1 MEADLPPL
9 PSWLIWPPMVEG
21 TDHTDQ
27 ETDATGTEATDQEF
41 DGTDDGFEGSECDR
55 DLLGEGV
62 ECVNDADFAIEDFD
76 AGAVVESNVA
86 AAPDQPIDRPSMLSL
101 LNTMIAEKCPAIFS
115 RNRQGMRKQDFADLI
130 ERTSE
135 FWDAIQS
142 IKSLRLEM
150 LWQCSEKLRA
160 PKKKIPYS
168 VLVDAH
174 AKLKVLLVLA
184 YAMDAITEDGQEVI
198 IKWDVP
204 TVNHFFRDCLRAE
217 CVRANEDASNKP
229 LVRTIIGNLTK
240 PKRGYA
246 PFLIDKCVSYK
257 WIRRSAGVG
266 PLVEWHMTRQ
276 A

>member
-9 PSWLIWPPMVEG
+9 PSWLIWSPMVEG

-27 ETDATGTEATDQEF
+27 ETDATGTEPTDQEF

-62 ECVNDADFAIEDFD
+62 ECVDDADVAIEDLD

-86 AAPDQPIDRPSMLSL
+86 AASDQPIDRASMLSL
-101 LNTMIAEKCPAIFS
+101 LETMIADKCPAIFS
-115 RNRQGMRKQDFADLI
+115 RNRQGMRKQDFAEWI
-130 ERTSE
+130 ECISE
-135 FWDAIQS
+135 FEPAIQF

-150 LWQCSEKLRA
+150 LSQCAEKLQTHTR
-160 PKKKIPYS
+160 IPYG

-204 TVNHFFRDCLRAE
+204 TVNHFFQGCLRAE

-246 PFLIDKCVSYK
+246 PFLTDKCVSYK